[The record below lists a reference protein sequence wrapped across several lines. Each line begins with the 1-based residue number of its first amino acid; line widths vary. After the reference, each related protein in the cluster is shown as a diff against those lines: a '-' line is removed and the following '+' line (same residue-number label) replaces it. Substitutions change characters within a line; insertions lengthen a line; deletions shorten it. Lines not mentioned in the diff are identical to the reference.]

1 MVKTCRGRPQVC
13 FSPGRGEGEG
23 RLGVG
28 EDKKMRMKW
37 DDDDKERWHVLEKNL
52 LEFTVKEK
60 WKYKIKKETKR
71 KRKHWKEID
80 SVGGDND
87 DIW

>member
-1 MVKTCRGRPQVC
+1 M
-13 FSPGRGEGEG
+13 S
-23 RLGVG
+23 
-28 EDKKMRMKW
+28 MKW
-37 DDDDKERWHVLEKNL
+37 DDDDERWHVLEKNL

>member
-1 MVKTCRGRPQVC
+1 
-13 FSPGRGEGEG
+13 
-23 RLGVG
+23 
-28 EDKKMRMKW
+28 MRMKW

-80 SVGGDND
+80 LAGGDND
-87 DIW
+87 DVW

>member
-1 MVKTCRGRPQVC
+1 
-13 FSPGRGEGEG
+13 
-23 RLGVG
+23 
-28 EDKKMRMKW
+28 MRW
-37 DDDDKERWHVLEKNL
+37 WWWQIIIVIIEQERWHVLEKNL

-80 SVGGDND
+80 LAGGDND
-87 DIW
+87 DVW